1 MQHLATDFLDRLHPP
16 GCRLQLASELDG
28 FISDTLQESFL
39 LSAPFGDA
47 PSLKF
52 FLVIAI
58 TIDIL
63 ACNLHHDI
71 FPFKRISHSAVSL
84 RLANSVTKRDTAAPR
99 VSTNHLVLSL

>member
-1 MQHLATDFLDRLHPP
+1 MQHLTTKFFNSPHPV
-16 GCRLQLASELDG
+16 GGRLQLAPKLGG

-47 PSLKF
+47 PSPKF

-63 ACNLHHDI
+63 ACNLRHDI
-71 FPFKRISHSAVSL
+71 FPFKTISHFAVSL

-99 VSTNHLVLSL
+99 ASANHLALSL